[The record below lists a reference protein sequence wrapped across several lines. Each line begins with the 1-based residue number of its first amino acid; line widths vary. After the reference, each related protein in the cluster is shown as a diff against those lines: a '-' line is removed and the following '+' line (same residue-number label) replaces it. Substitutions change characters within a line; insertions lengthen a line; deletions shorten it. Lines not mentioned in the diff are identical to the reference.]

1 MSQISQITIAKR
13 RDSCHELETRTT
25 ATPRPEDRLLF
36 AIERM
41 NHTFH
46 LDSYKLSGTAKE
58 KLSGLKKRRTAEL
71 GTRQLIAAY
80 LLCKR
85 PYIAIG
91 AFGVC
96 EFRAPSKS
104 TW

>member
-1 MSQISQITIAKR
+1 MTEINQAPSAKR

-25 ATPRPEDRLLF
+25 ATPQPEYRLLF
-36 AIERM
+36 AIERI

-46 LDSYKLSGTAKE
+46 LDSCRLSGTAKE
-58 KLSGLKKRRTAEL
+58 NLSGLKKRRTAEL

-91 AFGVC
+91 AFGVG
-96 EFRAPSKS
+96 EIRAPSNV